1 MITKNSY
8 FFNNIIIFIVFNFAN
23 FGQFLFQVIII
34 RSLNFSDYAIFS
46 SLNAIMGILL
56 IPSTAIIFGI
66 SSLLNEDNEIDL
78 NKYFKLINSIFPIIF
93 VIILLVFLSKNF
105 ILNYLNIENAN
116 KAFLLM
122 LSSSF
127 FTYLLTLILAFF
139 NTYRKHFLF
148 SLFSTIPFYVKFII
162 ALLFIL
168 IFGNLETEDIFFSIT
183 ASSLIGILACLLYI
197 FFFQKINIFNKYQFN
212 FSYSLTL
219 FKKIFF
225 NIINALVINFFIF
238 YDSLVIKHILE
249 AELAGKYLVALTIL
263 KISFFII
270 AMLPSIIYPEL
281 SNINVKNYNK
291 FWLTFFLSLF
301 LQLVALLSLFFIS
314 PFVLPIIFNFHD
326 INLFQNFMSK
336 YFLVIIFLN
345 LILLI
350 NSLLISRQ
358 KFYVIFFQVFII
370 IISFGIIE
378 FSVTNI
384 SSFIYA
390 FNIISAL
397 VLSISFF
404 GLYKII
410 KR

>member
-1 MITKNSY
+1 
-8 FFNNIIIFIVFNFAN
+8 
-23 FGQFLFQVIII
+23 
-34 RSLNFSDYAIFS
+34 
-46 SLNAIMGILL
+46 
-56 IPSTAIIFGI
+56 
-66 SSLLNEDNEIDL
+66 
-78 NKYFKLINSIFPIIF
+78 
-93 VIILLVFLSKNF
+93 
-105 ILNYLNIENAN
+105 
-116 KAFLLM
+116 
-122 LSSSF
+122 
-127 FTYLLTLILAFF
+127 
-139 NTYRKHFLF
+139 
-148 SLFSTIPFYVKFII
+148 
-162 ALLFIL
+162 
-168 IFGNLETEDIFFSIT
+168 
-183 ASSLIGILACLLYI
+183 
-197 FFFQKINIFNKYQFN
+197 
-212 FSYSLTL
+212 
-219 FKKIFF
+219 
-225 NIINALVINFFIF
+225 
-238 YDSLVIKHILE
+238 
-249 AELAGKYLVALTIL
+249 
-263 KISFFII
+263 
-270 AMLPSIIYPEL
+270 MLPSIIYPEL

-397 VLSISFF
+397 VLSISF
-404 GLYKII
+404 LTI
-410 KR
+410 